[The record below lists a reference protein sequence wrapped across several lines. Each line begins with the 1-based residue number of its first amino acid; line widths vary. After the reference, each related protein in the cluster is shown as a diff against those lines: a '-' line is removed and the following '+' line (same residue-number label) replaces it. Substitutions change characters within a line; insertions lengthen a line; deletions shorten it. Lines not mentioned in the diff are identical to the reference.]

1 MLIFSMIT
9 TFFIGIVICIG
20 NFETIIFYVKVMQK
34 KQDNAGT
41 LSLRSALAV
50 LNSRPCLSL
59 STDGRPST
67 CLCICFFG
75 IT

>member
-20 NFETIIFYVKVMQK
+20 NCETITFYMRVIQM
-34 KQDNAGT
+34 KQNIAGT
-41 LSLRSALAV
+41 LSLRSARSGTKFV
-50 LNSRPCLSL
+50 TSRSL

-67 CLCICFFG
+67 CLCICF
-75 IT
+75 I